1 MFCSCFPVY
10 LYSLLFL
17 WNLSDSPIFLTFCG
31 NNVWEV
37 LVFSGLAWD
46 NKNNTV
52 STFPGNC
59 MSEFMGLIKGHYEAK
74 QGGFL
79 PGGGSLHSPMTPH
92 GPDADCFEK
101 ASKAKLAPERIAD
114 GTMVSKLD
122 VRLWWLL
129 GSPTLL
135 RGYFL
140 FFQSHKEGVRRGECV
155 SMCMFPCVYA
165 HTPMYTLDSWCGR
178 VKRVC
183 IVLGVRPGFKF

>member
-1 MFCSCFPVY
+1 
-10 LYSLLFL
+10 
-17 WNLSDSPIFLTFCG
+17 
-31 NNVWEV
+31 
-37 LVFSGLAWD
+37 
-46 NKNNTV
+46 
-52 STFPGNC
+52 

-122 VRLWWLL
+122 MRLWWSL

-135 RGYFL
+135 RGMAIFYF
-140 FFQSHKEGVRRGECV
+140 SKVTEEKSGEESVCLYVPTCV
-155 SMCMFPCVYA
+155 CTHPCVY
-165 HTPMYTLDSWCGR
+165 TRCLTC
-178 VKRVC
+178 
-183 IVLGVRPGFKF
+183 